1 VSERDGLVG
10 HVDRYLAALAAN
22 DASRLPVAD
31 AVRFTENGQ
40 ELRLGTGLWA
50 TATRV
55 PDHDYAHVV
64 DADRSQIGW
73 IGVVDEHERPSVV
86 FVRLAV
92 RCGLIAEVET
102 IVRRPHER
110 LYDPSTMRAP
120 RAITFEEI
128 PTDQRSDADALIAA
142 GNRYFDGLERA
153 DGSIIPV
160 ADDCTR
166 YENGTRTVRVDDVS
180 HLAGASALVFPM
192 GVREQVDSGYFS
204 YIDAVRDRRVV
215 AVDVER
221 GLVLMIVV
229 FDHSARRR
237 SVAVRGMGEVELP
250 PYHQVPNSVLIAELF
265 KVRAGLIVHI
275 EAVLEFVPYGMRTG
289 WAQADL
295 QANGV
300 GGG

>member
-1 VSERDGLVG
+1 VSARDGLIG
-10 HVDRYLAALAAN
+10 HIDRYLAALAAN
-22 DASRLPVAD
+22 DPAGLPVA
-31 AVRFTENGQ
+31 AGVRYTENGQ
-40 ELRLGTGLWA
+40 ELALGRGLWA

-64 DADRSQIGW
+64 DDSRSQVGW
-73 IGVVDEHERPSVV
+73 IGVIDEHERPSVV

-92 RCGLIAEVET
+92 RDGLIEEVET
-102 IVRRPHER
+102 IARRPHER
-110 LYDPSTMRAP
+110 LYDPSTMREP
-120 RAITFEEI
+120 RARVFEEV
-128 PTDQRSDADALIAA
+128 PPDQRGGAEALNHA
-142 GNRYFDGLERA
+142 GNRYFDGLEQA

-160 ADDCTR
+160 AEHCTR
-166 YENGTRTVRVDDVS
+166 FENGMRTVGVEDVS
-180 HLAGASALVFPM
+180 RLSGASALVFPM

-215 AVDVER
+215 AVDVTR

-237 SVAVRGMGEVELP
+237 SVEVKGVGEVELP

-265 KVRAGLIVHI
+265 KVQAGLIVHI

-289 WAQADL
+289 WE
-295 QANGV
+295 
-300 GGG
+300 GG